1 MADPATA
8 NYAKQVQRITEHWTK
23 EIAKHQRVIDK
34 AEKELEKL
42 GEKPPFDLKK
52 LAKDADKKK
61 KTAAKCIVDA
71 RKAIERATNN
81 LEVNLKLIEPA
92 PEIPERELIKLPPY
106 IEKVIKKGGLPLGKN
121 VTLKPK
127 VKFDFKKRKLKE
139 AGLKLE
145 WKF

>member
-8 NYAKQVQRITEHWTK
+8 NYAKQVQRITDHWNK
-23 EIAKHQRVIDK
+23 EIAKHQRAIDK
-34 AEKELEKL
+34 AEKELGKL

-52 LAKDADKKK
+52 LAKDSDKKK
-61 KTAAKCIVDA
+61 KSAVGCILDA
-71 RKAIERATNN
+71 RKAIERATKS
-81 LEVNLKLIEPA
+81 LELNLKLIEPS
-92 PEIPERELIKLPPY
+92 PEIPERELLKLPPY
-106 IEKVIKKGGLPLGKN
+106 IEKLIKKGGLPLGKN

-127 VKFDFKKRKLKE
+127 VKFDFKKKKLKE